1 MTSGPF
7 CESIR
12 GMRGASDPWADGLVG
27 VELGGRYKLERVLG
41 RGAFGVVFVGTHT
54 WTERPVAVK
63 VLQHKLAASNPTMAK
78 RFLREAKAAAAL
90 RHRNV
95 VDVLDMG
102 EAEGTAFIALEL
114 LEGEELSERLKREGR
129 LEVTEAL
136 RILLPVLDALHAAHG
151 RGMVHR
157 DVKAENIFLH
167 DAEGELVPKIL
178 DFGTVRTTYENGET
192 PLTEA
197 GAILGTPHYMAPEQ
211 ITANELTPAADVWSS
226 GVLAFRMLAGQFP
239 FDGPN
244 ATIVLANA
252 FTKPAPSLASV
263 APAVPPGVG
272 DAVDRALAK
281 APEAR
286 HNDMHAFMD
295 ALLAGAREVGLDVL
309 DPRKR
314 S

>member
-1 MTSGPF
+1 
-7 CESIR
+7 
-12 GMRGASDPWADGLVG
+12 MRRMQGASDPWAEEQIGK
-27 VELGGRYKLERVLG
+27 ELGGRYKIERVLG
-41 RGAFGVVFVGTHT
+41 RGTFGVVFVATHS
-54 WTERPVAVK
+54 WTNRKVAVK
-63 VLQHKLAASNPTMAK
+63 VLHPRGTTTTPTMAK
-78 RFLREAKAAAAL
+78 RFLREAQAAAAL

-114 LEGEELSERLKREGR
+114 LEGEELSARLKREGR
-129 LEVTEAL
+129 LGVVDTL
-136 RILLPVLDALHAAHG
+136 KILLPVLDALHAAHA

-167 DAEGELVPKIL
+167 DDAGELVPKIL
-178 DFGTVRTTYENGET
+178 DFGTVRTAYASDET

-211 ITANELTPAADVWSS
+211 IVSNTLTAAADIWSC

-244 ATIVLANA
+244 PTIVLTTA
-252 FTKPAPSLASV
+252 FTKPAPALGGLV
-263 APAVPPGVG
+263 PGIPPGIAA
-272 DAVDRALAK
+272 AVDRALAK

-286 HNDMHAFMD
+286 HKDMHAFMD
-295 ALLAGAREVGLDVL
+295 ALLAGARDGGLDVP

>member
-1 MTSGPF
+1 
-7 CESIR
+7 
-12 GMRGASDPWADGLVG
+12 MRGGSDPWADGLIG
-27 VELGGRYKLERVLG
+27 KELGGRYRLERVLG
-41 RGAFGVVFVGTHT
+41 RGSFGVVFAGTHT

-63 VLQHKLAASNPTMAK
+63 VLQLALAASKPTMAK

-90 RHRNV
+90 RHKNV

-114 LEGEELSERLKREGR
+114 LNGEELSERLQRVGR
-129 LEVTEAL
+129 FEVEEAL
-136 RILLPVLDALHAAHG
+136 QILLPVLDALHAAHE

-167 DAEGELVPKIL
+167 DDEGELVPKIL
-178 DFGTVRTTYENGET
+178 DFGTVRTSYSDGET

-211 ITANELTPAADVWSS
+211 ITGNELTGAADVWSC
-226 GVLAFRMLAGQFP
+226 GVLAFRMLSGQFP
-239 FDGPN
+239 FDGRN
-244 ATIVLANA
+244 ATLVLANA
-252 FTKPAPSLASV
+252 FTKPAPKLGEV
-263 APAVPPGVG
+263 APHVPPGVAA
-272 DAVDRALAK
+272 AVDLALAK

-286 HNDMHAFMD
+286 HKDMHAFMD
-295 ALLAGAREVGLDVL
+295 ALLDGAREVGLNVT

-314 S
+314 LTKP